1 MPIITQ
7 GARGA
12 HVIDL
17 QKRLAQHGY
26 PIDADGIFGKATAD
40 AVRAFQFKAGLVVDG
55 IVGTQTLNT
64 LRGIEPV
71 NNPKNLSQSDYQA
84 AADALGVDVAT
95 IMAVTEVEARKAG
108 FYPEGEPIVLFER
121 HKFFKFLA
129 EHRGADVAQNTFATH
144 PNLCNPK
151 SGGYLRGRAEWFRL
165 QSACAIDRECALLSA
180 SYGLFQIMGFN
191 YIYCGFDRVDEF
203 VEAMSTTEG
212 VQLQAF
218 VAFVLHKKNAS
229 MLDCLRAHDWA
240 GFARL
245 YNGVNYAQND
255 YDSKLY
261 AAYRRYVALYP
272 AVTDTATKTEKPRKT
287 KTA

>member
-12 HVIDL
+12 HVSEL
-17 QKRLAQHGY
+17 QKLLAQHGY
-26 PIDADGIFGKATAD
+26 HLDTDGIFGQATAA
-40 AVRAFQFKAGLVVDG
+40 AVRLYQKTTGLVVDG

-64 LRGIEPV
+64 LRGIEPA
-71 NNPKNLSQSDYQA
+71 NNQKTLSQSDYQA

-121 HKFFKFLA
+121 HKFYKFLA

-151 SGGYLRGRAEWFRL
+151 AGGYVGGRAEWFRL

-180 SYGLFQIMGFN
+180 SFGLFQIMGFN
-191 YIYCGFDRVDEF
+191 YAYCGFESVDDF
-203 VEAMSTTEG
+203 GKDISTSEG
-212 VQLQAF
+212 AQLQAF
-218 VAFVLHKKNAS
+218 VAFVSHRQNAG
-229 MLDCLRAHDWA
+229 MLEALRKHDWA

-255 YDSKLY
+255 YDSKLS
-261 AAYRRYVALYP
+261 AAYRRYSALYP
-272 AVTDTATKTEKPRKT
+272 DVTATATKTDKPRKT

>member
-12 HVIDL
+12 HVSEL
-17 QKRLAQHGY
+17 QKLLVKHGY
-26 PIDADGIFGKATAD
+26 PIDADGIFGAATAA
-40 AVRAFQFKAGLVVDG
+40 AVRLYQKTTGLVVDG

-64 LRGIEPV
+64 LRGIEPK
-71 NNPKNLSQSDYQA
+71 NNQKTLSQSDYQA

-95 IMAVTEVEARKAG
+95 VMSVTEVEARKAG

-121 HKFFKFLA
+121 HKFYKFLA
-129 EHRGADVAQNTFATH
+129 EKRGADVAQNTFATH

-151 SGGYLRGRAEWFRL
+151 AGGYLGGRAEWFRL

-191 YIYCGFDRVDEF
+191 YAYCGFESVDDF
-203 VEAMSTTEG
+203 CKSISTSEG
-212 VQLQAF
+212 AQLQAF
-218 VAFVLHKKNAS
+218 VAFVSHRQNAG
-229 MLDCLRAHDWA
+229 MLAALRKHDWA
-240 GFARL
+240 AFARL

-272 AVTDTATKTEKPRKT
+272 AVTDTTTKTEKPRKT

>member
-1 MPIITQ
+1 MSIITQ

-12 HVIDL
+12 HVSEL
-17 QKRLAQHGY
+17 QKLLVQHGY
-26 PIDADGIFGKATAD
+26 VLDVDGIFGQSTAD

-71 NNPKNLSQSDYQA
+71 NNPKTLSQSDYQA

-121 HKFFKFLA
+121 HKFYKFLA

-151 SGGYLRGRAEWFRL
+151 AGGYVGGRAEWFRL

-191 YIYCGFDRVDEF
+191 YPYCGFESVDDF
-203 VEAMSTTEG
+203 GKAISTSEG
-212 VQLQAF
+212 AQLQAF
-218 VAFVLHKKNAS
+218 VAFVSHRENTG
-229 MLDCLRAHDWA
+229 MLSSLRKHDWA

-255 YDSKLY
+255 YDSKLSS
-261 AAYRRYVALYP
+261 AYRRYVALYP
-272 AVTDTATKTEKPRKT
+272 AVIEAATKTEKPRKT